1 MADYEVL
8 FVRSAR
14 RELEALPDQL
24 GERIL
29 AKIRLLARTPR
40 PFGEKKLKGESDLW
54 RIRVGDYRVLYEI
67 QDDTKTVEISYIRH
81 RRDVYRDL

>member
-1 MADYEVL
+1 MADYNVV

-14 RELEALPDQL
+14 RDLEALPDEI

-29 AKIRLLARTPR
+29 ARIRPLAKMPR
-40 PFGEKKLKGESDLW
+40 PPGARKLRGESDLW

-67 QDDTKTVEISYIRH
+67 EDEIRRVEISYIRH